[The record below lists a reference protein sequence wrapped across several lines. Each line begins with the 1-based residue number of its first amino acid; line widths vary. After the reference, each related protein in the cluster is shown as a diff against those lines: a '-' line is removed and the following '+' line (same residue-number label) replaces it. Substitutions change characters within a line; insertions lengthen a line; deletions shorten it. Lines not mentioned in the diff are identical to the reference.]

1 MNQALQHC
9 LIEALKSHGIAFGH
23 WKSNAQAAG
32 GALELLVE
40 RAQAQQ
46 FEQALARLGFKRAIE
61 PLGTVPPS
69 IAHFYGLDQATGALL
84 HVHVQYRVI
93 AGESLLEND
102 RATAAQRAG
111 LFLRR
116 AARRL
121 RGAGQSKQLASGG
134 ALIAFVGP
142 EATGKSTLVHETAG
156 WLGGTFEVATAHLG
170 KPPST
175 WLTFLPNLALPLL
188 RQAAPQQRMSRVAG
202 APETPGRVSL
212 LYAVRSVLLAWDRR
226 ALATRVR
233 RRAAAGGLVICDRY
247 PSPIVG
253 AMDSA
258 RLKPADRPGRKSRL
272 LGLLAALE
280 NRIYRQM
287 PPPDLVIR
295 LTVPVEVALQRNK
308 DRIKKG
314 KEADEYVLR
323 RHTMAVVPT
332 YPTAKT
338 IEVDSNQPRSQ
349 TIQNVRQVIWEYL

>member
-1 MNQALQHC
+1 MNQPLQHS
-9 LIEALKSHGIAFGH
+9 LIEALTSRGVAFH
-23 WKSNAQAAG
+23 RPSS
-32 GALELLVE
+32 GALPADIDLLVE
-40 RAQAQQ
+40 RAHAQQ
-46 FEQALARLGFKRAIE
+46 FEQALAALGFKRARE
-61 PLGTVPPS
+61 PLGAQPPTTL
-69 IAHFYGLDQATGALL
+69 HFYGLDQASGALL
-84 HVHVQYRVI
+84 HVHACYRQV
-93 AGESLLEND
+93 ASESPLTNA
-102 RATAAQRAG
+102 RPPASQRAG

-121 RGAGQSKQLASGG
+121 RGANAPKQLASGG